1 LFFLFFHFL
10 SFSILVVGFIE
21 SLYIL
26 LDMYCDPS
34 LSDRLEQ
41 TMGKEAMDMISGRFE
56 NLIDIVA
63 ILLHEVFRNKSTNAE
78 IKQVIIFFL
87 FLK

>member
-1 LFFLFFHFL
+1 
-10 SFSILVVGFIE
+10 
-21 SLYIL
+21 
-26 LDMYCDPS
+26 
-34 LSDRLEQ
+34 
-41 TMGKEAMDMISGRFE
+41 MGKEAMDMISGRFE